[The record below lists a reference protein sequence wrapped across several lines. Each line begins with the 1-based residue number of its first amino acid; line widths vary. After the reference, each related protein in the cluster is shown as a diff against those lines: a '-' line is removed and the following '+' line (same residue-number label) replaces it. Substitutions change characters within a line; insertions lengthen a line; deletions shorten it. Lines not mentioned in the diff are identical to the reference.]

1 MNDPQQS
8 VRRIFEFFAEICKVP
23 HPSYHCDNMREFLKH
38 TAVTRNLQYR
48 EDDAGNIRIDRK
60 NADYSQA
67 VALQA
72 HMEMVPQSTE
82 IDFDF
87 TTQAI
92 EFEEIGSV
100 LRSKGQK
107 TTLGADNGIGMAT
120 ALAAM
125 LDEDLKDI
133 PLCAIFTVDEEV
145 GMIGARN
152 INKEFLDCRA
162 IFNLDSETWGD
173 IIIGCA
179 GGTRINTYIPLTKQ
193 KTPSGCS
200 CGIKVYCKG
209 LKGGHSGVD
218 IHLNR
223 GNAILILLDFISE
236 SSVYVSSLRG
246 GTLPNAIP
254 RDAEFT
260 GAVQN
265 IEELKKFAAEYS
277 LKIRKTFDTFDD
289 FEIVIEELENIP
301 EYCIENFGQTAR
313 FITNAQYG
321 VIAVA
326 EDYGCVATS
335 NNLAIAEGGCD
346 FLRLVMSLRS
356 IFNQDKAALTRS
368 VAEYF
373 TRIGGKNEIIEGC
386 PAWESSNP
394 PEFLKMLSDTFNELF
409 NTSPEIKYIHA
420 GLECGLFG
428 SVKPDI
434 PIISFGPTI
443 RFPHSPSE
451 ELELATLKDFYIF
464 LANILQ
470 KLLKK

>member
-1 MNDPQQS
+1 MNNTQQS
-8 VRRIFEFFAEICKVP
+8 VSRIFEFFAEICKVP
-23 HPSYHCDNMREFLKH
+23 HPSYHCDDMRKFMKH
-38 TAVTRNLQYR
+38 TAETRNLEYR

-60 NADYSQA
+60 NADYSKA

-72 HMEMVPQSTE
+72 HMDMVPQST
-82 IDFDF
+82 DPAFDF
-87 TTQAI
+87 TTQPI
-92 EFEEIGSV
+92 EFEEVGSV

-107 TTLGADNGIGMAT
+107 TTLGADNGIGMAS

-145 GMIGARN
+145 GMFGARS
-152 INKEFLDCRA
+152 INKDFLNCQA
-162 IFNLDSETWGD
+162 LFNLDSETWGE

-179 GGTRINTYIPLTKQ
+179 GGTRITSDIPLTKQ
-193 KTPSGCS
+193 KTPPECT
-200 CGIKVYCKG
+200 CGIKCYCKG

-236 SSVYVSSLRG
+236 SGVYVNSLRG

-254 RDAEFT
+254 RDAEFH
-260 GAVQN
+260 GAVQD
-265 IEELKKFAAEYS
+265 IEELKKFTAEYN

-289 FEIVIEELENIP
+289 FEIVIEELDSIP
-301 EYCIENFGQTAR
+301 EYCIENFCNTAR
-313 FITNAQYG
+313 IIKSAEYG
-321 VIAVA
+321 VVDVA

-346 FLRLVMSLRS
+346 SLRLVMSLRS
-356 IFNQDKAALTRS
+356 IFNQDKAKLTQS
-368 VAEYF
+368 VSEYF
-373 TRIGGKNEIIEGC
+373 SRIGGKNEISEGC
-386 PAWESSNP
+386 PAWESSNS

-409 NTSPEIKYIHA
+409 NAYPKIKYIHA
-420 GLECGLFG
+420 GLECGLFQ
-428 SVKPDI
+428 SINPNI

-451 ELELATLKDFYIF
+451 ELDLATLKNFYIF